1 MKTYL
6 VALCRQ
12 LNSLAY
18 GEATGARPKTG
29 NQTDKHGHYTK
40 ETDDRKF
47 KLELKKRNKR
57 KAEIERWKQRAL
69 EIEKHY
75 QEWEVKHLQEI
86 NEIVEAVM
94 IMTTA
99 DALLFKLS
107 VMELTLIH
115 ITGTEMPADTLSRQ
129 AHRETKGLIPVAASS
144 IMEAFPEAM
153 SNLHWKYEQS
163 EDAQCKVMKA

>member
-86 NEIVEAVM
+86 NEVVEAVM
-94 IMTTA
+94 IMTRTKVFELERKQARTA
-99 DALLFKLS
+99 RKSAKRAEMHPRVRNRDKIKIPAPPG
-107 VMELTLIH
+107 ELDKSSETYY
-115 ITGTEMPADTLSRQ
+115 TSTTE
-129 AHRETKGLIPVAASS
+129 SS
-144 IMEAFPEAM
+144 
-153 SNLHWKYEQS
+153 
-163 EDAQCKVMKA
+163 D